1 MDKETLTFLLRFG
14 HISMSERIER
24 GLWPHPPLKFSE
36 VVKHLA
42 DVIQHE
48 RWFPCEWQAATS
60 GEPIRE
66 GDIIERKARFI
77 YIYRAQGHRP
87 DNPYVLA
94 GQSQK
99 VFYSA
104 RRAAR
109 HYLKWNLGL
118 PGDLDGWKV
127 VSG

>member
-1 MDKETLTFLLRFG
+1 MDKGTLTFLLRGG
-14 HISMSERIER
+14 HLSMSERIER
-24 GLWPHPPLKFSE
+24 GLWPHDPLKFSA

-42 DVIQHE
+42 DVIQYE
-48 RWFPCEWQAATS
+48 RWFPCEWQTATQ

-66 GDIIERKARFI
+66 GGIIERKARFL
-77 YIYRAQGHRP
+77 YVYRVQRHCP

-109 HYLKWNLGL
+109 HYLKHDLYL

-127 VSG
+127 VD